1 MSKNGNEDDRDI
13 IREFAHELYN
23 SCDPALRDDLL
34 RYVRRMSFPR
44 HRKRHERLV
53 RELSECFPVGDSSD
67 TLKRS
72 EAKYG

>member
-1 MSKNGNEDDRDI
+1 MSNNGNEDDRDI

-44 HRKRHERLV
+44 HRKRHERFV
-53 RELSECFPVGDSSD
+53 RELSECFPAGGCSD
-67 TLKRS
+67 TLRRS
-72 EAKYG
+72 AEK